1 MQGNPFDQFDSHA
14 EEQAD
19 PIARKFDATTRG
31 AEATA
36 GKTEAELPFAARK
49 AAAEARGA
57 EANATILE
65 GKAALTEKKRVKDTS
80 ELMDQLKTVVAN
92 TIRLKQLSRDAFGA
106 TGFGNQFLTEYGPG
120 GTSAKNVAALLD
132 NVGANTAFDRLQKI
146 KSESENGG
154 GLGGNTSDADMKLLK
169 SSVAALDP
177 TQSDEQFQQ
186 QMDRVIKSYGNIY
199 AKLGGNIAD
208 LGPVDELAPIFPNVA
223 RDQRL
228 APGAVKSTDIP
239 ASSATPDDRSWGD
252 VPLEAL
258 GNLPKS
264 AMGLAEGL
272 AQPVL
277 HPIDTLSS
285 IGQLVGGI
293 LTKLDPTVTIDFDEG
308 TVDAVGNYFMSRYGS
323 EDGLKKAIAEDPA
336 GVMADAATVL
346 TAGGAGAARL
356 PGKLGQIGAKVA
368 EAGAAIDPIMMATK
382 VPAAAR
388 AVGRTGEAAASH
400 ILGMPSG
407 VGGSALAAS
416 RDAGREGGAALEAL
430 RANRRGNVPV
440 EDIVTQAKDA
450 VAAMREEASQRYK
463 SGMVDISKDAT
474 VLPFDDID
482 AALAKARAPGFFKGE
497 IKDKSAAAAW
507 AKVDELVQHWK
518 SLDPAEFHTP
528 EGLDALKQAIGDIAN
543 EIPMEN
549 RAAAR
554 AVSTAYNAVKRE
566 IVRQAPAYATVMKQY
581 EKASTQVRE
590 VEKTLSLGNNAS
602 PDTAMRKLQS
612 ILRNNANTNYGRR
625 KELGDL
631 LEDYGAD
638 TLVPALAGQQTSSW
652 SPRGL
657 QNIISAGGTTAAL
670 MGLVSPT
677 AAPALLAGSPRL
689 MGALA
694 EKYGQA
700 TGPITK
706 AFAKRDMAGKMSS
719 NPLGKYLVDNP
730 QTALFGTEIGRLS
743 QLYGNQPQQEEQQQ
757 REAPAGV
764 SARFPV
770 LEAVFGPGADFGED
784 GSAHLP
790 DGTVVP
796 PDVARQAIRA
806 ASTQGA
812 Q

>member
-1 MQGNPFDQFDSHA
+1 MQGNPFDQFDGHA
-14 EEQAD
+14 DEQAD
-19 PIARKFDATTRG
+19 PIERRFRAQTRG
-31 AEATA
+31 AELDVKDKEHKVSTQDMQDR
-36 GKTEAELPFAARK
+36 ELQLRIDK
-49 AAAEARGA
+49 AAAELA
-57 EANATILE
+57 EKQRKEKLGGDATESERMAGFLTSRLATSLRALQALSSTDPEAMKPGLGQAALDAVVGPDLGNYAKDSSRQQVIAHQKDVLD
-65 GKAALTEKKRVKDTS
+65 AALTLGTGAAYTKEQIDGYRASYFPQLGDKPETIAAKQVKLR
-80 ELMDQLKTVVAN
+80 ELLQAA
-92 TIRLKQLSRDAFGA
+92 RLKAG
-106 TGFGNQFLTEYGPG
+106 
-120 GTSAKNVAALLD
+120 
-132 NVGANTAFDRLQKI
+132 
-146 KSESENGG
+146 
-154 GLGGNTSDADMKLLK
+154 
-169 SSVAALDP
+169 
-177 TQSDEQFQQ
+177 
-186 QMDRVIKSYGNIY
+186 IY
-199 AKLGGNIAD
+199 APRI
-208 LGPVDELAPIFPNVA
+208 DELLQQTST
-223 RDQRL
+223 DEY
-228 APGAVKSTDIP
+228 APGAVKPVDIP
-239 ASSATPDDRSWGD
+239 ASSATPDERSWGD
-252 VPLEAL
+252 VPLEAIS
-258 GNLPKS
+258 NLPKS

-272 AQPVL
+272 AQPIL

-293 LTKLDPTVTIDFDEG
+293 LTKLDPTGTIDFDEG

-356 PGKLGQIGAKVA
+356 PGKLGQIGAKAA
-368 EAGAAIDPIMMATK
+368 EVGAAIDPIMMATK
-382 VPAAAR
+382 APAAAR
-388 AVGRTGEAAASH
+388 AVGRTGETVASH
-400 ILGMPSG
+400 ILGLPSG
-407 VGGSALAAS
+407 AGAPALEAS
-416 RDAGREGGAALEAL
+416 RDAGRAGGASLETL

-440 EDIVTQAKDA
+440 EDVVTQAKDA

-463 SGMVDISKDAT
+463 SGMIDISKDAT

-497 IKDKSAAAAW
+497 VKDRSAAAAW

-543 EIPMEN
+543 ELPMEN

-631 LEDYGAD
+631 LGDYGAD
-638 TLVPALAGQQTSSW
+638 TLIPALAGQQTSSW
-652 SPRGL
+652 APRGL
-657 QNIISAGGTTAAL
+657 QGLISGAGSTAAL
-670 MGLVSPT
+670 GGLLGPK
-677 AAPALLAGSPRL
+677 AAMALGATSPRV

-700 TGPITK
+700 TAPITK
-706 AFAKRDMAGKMSS
+706 AFAKRDLADKMSS

-743 QLYGNQPQQEEQQQ
+743 QLYGNQPPQEEQQ

-784 GSAHLP
+784 GSVHLP